1 MGDAPAT
8 AILWPAVA
16 MAGLTFLVWVRLYQ
30 LRLGEMAR
38 KRIDAQQLA
47 NAADSVRLLVDT
59 RASDNFR
66 NLFELPVLFYA
77 GVLLAAQIGVSDA
90 GSIALAWAF
99 VALSSPALIATSAQA
114 DDEQNGENTLV
125 IHPDEC
131 IDCGVCIPECPADA
145 IFGEDDVPPGQHD
158 FIKLNAEL
166 AQAPGW
172 RPIVRTV
179 LPLPDADIWNG
190 KANKREML
198 ERKWPAGG

>member
-90 GSIALAWAF
+90 GSITLAWAF
-99 VALSSPALIATSAQA
+99 VALRAVHSVVHCTYNHVMTRFVVYALA
-114 DDEQNGENTLV
+114 TLV
-125 IHPDEC
+125 L
-131 IDCGVCIPECPADA
+131 VA
-145 IFGEDDVPPGQHD
+145 FWVR
-158 FIKLNAEL
+158 L
-166 AQAPGW
+166 ALA
-172 RPIVRTV
+172 
-179 LPLPDADIWNG
+179 LA
-190 KANKREML
+190 A
-198 ERKWPAGG
+198 A